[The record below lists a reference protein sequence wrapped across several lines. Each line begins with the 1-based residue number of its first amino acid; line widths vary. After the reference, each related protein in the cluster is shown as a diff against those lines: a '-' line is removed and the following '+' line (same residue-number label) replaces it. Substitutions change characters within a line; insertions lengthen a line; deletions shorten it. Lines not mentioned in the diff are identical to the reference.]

1 MFLSYAI
8 GTEPS
13 AARWHPVGRS
23 LARERDETGGR
34 TDHADGGGGGGGGV
48 KEAARGNRSALSLSP
63 SVSFAFV
70 IQFPARIQ

>member
-13 AARWHPVGRS
+13 VARWHPVGRS

-34 TDHADGGGGGGGGV
+34 TDHADGGGGGGGV
-48 KEAARGNRSALSLSP
+48 KEAARGNRSALSP